1 MSRLEELR
9 GAAEKAT
16 PGKWGMLPGGPGKM
30 NAIYKDT
37 PASGALAY
45 VGAEWTDAAADAEF
59 IVHANPETVLAL
71 IALVKELSAALDLL
85 LERVEPYGIGTADFG
100 PCFAYKFARDGAS
113 AALASAA
120 TWMED

>member
-9 GAAEKAT
+9 LAAEAAT

-59 IVHANPETVLAL
+59 ITLANPETVLAL
-71 IALVKELSAALDLL
+71 VALVKELSAEH
-85 LERVEPYGIGTADFG
+85 ERVLKITRNSRTAPNVLDTVDFV
-100 PCFAYKFARDGAS
+100 CRR
-113 AALASAA
+113 ALASAA
-120 TWMED
+120 TWMEE